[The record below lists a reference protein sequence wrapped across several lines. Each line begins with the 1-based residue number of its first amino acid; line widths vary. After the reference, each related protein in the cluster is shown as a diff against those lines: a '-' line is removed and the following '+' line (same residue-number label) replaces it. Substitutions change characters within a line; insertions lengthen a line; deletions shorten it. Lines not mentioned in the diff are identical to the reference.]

1 MIDGIIPLWKEAGV
15 TSHDC
20 VVRARRLLKT
30 KKVGHSGTLDPS
42 VTGVLPLCVGKATK
56 AVDYLHEAPKAY
68 EGIITL
74 GKTTT
79 TEDADGETVA
89 TLQVKK
95 APARHS
101 IEAALEAL
109 TGTVTQVPP
118 MYSAVK
124 VRGRKLYEYARE
136 GIEVERPVREARIY
150 DFRLLE
156 MDVAPQDGEFSFK
169 VHVSCSKGT
178 YVRTLAVDAGEKL
191 GYPAHLQQLVR
202 TASGGFG
209 PEHSSTWKE
218 LEALFAKDSL
228 ADAAYPVDW
237 AVAHLPAITVSEKT
251 AEQISHGRVLPAEW
265 FQEQTMAVKAEN
277 GKPLAVY
284 TAHPDKPGIFKP
296 KTMLL

>member
-1 MIDGIIPLWKEAGV
+1 MDGIIPLWKEAGV

-56 AVDYLHEAPKAY
+56 VVDYLHEAPKAY

-79 TEDADGETVA
+79 TEDADGEPVA
-89 TLQVKK
+89 VLPVEK
-95 APARHS
+95 APAKQR

-136 GIEVERPVREARIY
+136 GIEVERPVREAQIY
-150 DFRLLE
+150 DFRLLG
-156 MDVAPQDGEFSFK
+156 MDAAPQDGEFSFK

-209 PEHSSTWKE
+209 PEHSSTWEE
-218 LEALFAKDSL
+218 LEALVAEGRPG
-228 ADAAYPVDW
+228 DAVYPVDW
-237 AVAHLPAITVSEKT
+237 AVDHLPAITVSEET

-265 FQEQTMAVKAEN
+265 FQEQTMAVKAES
-277 GKPLAVY
+277 GKLLAVY